1 MLSAMFIMDSKGK
14 VIISRNYRGD
24 VPMTV
29 NERFAT
35 YISEK
40 EELEHRPVFTDEGY
54 TFVYIKARDTA
65 AAASCA
71 CARAREGREGENE
84 IAAVVAR
91 LGSHSFCARVWPRS
105 SVPSRSTTTCT

>member
-29 NERFAT
+29 SERFSQ

-40 EELEHRPVFTDEGY
+40 EELEQRPVFTDEGY
-54 TFVYIKARDTA
+54 TFVYIKARTGRSLRA
-65 AAASCA
+65 A
-71 CARAREGREGENE
+71 
-84 IAAVVAR
+84 
-91 LGSHSFCARVWPRS
+91 
-105 SVPSRSTTTCT
+105 